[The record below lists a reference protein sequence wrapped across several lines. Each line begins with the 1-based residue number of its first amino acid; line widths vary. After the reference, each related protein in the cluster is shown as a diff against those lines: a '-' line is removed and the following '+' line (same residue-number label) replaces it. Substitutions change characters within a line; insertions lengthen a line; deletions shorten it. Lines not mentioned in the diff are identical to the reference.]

1 MKRKELSKRSKIR
14 RNITRRKQAHSKAG
28 RQIINYFVK
37 LQKPQPIHSPKATI
51 RNTTGLTVVMVN
63 NRYTQCY
70 DMEDNQWFTE
80 FTLKRIVLSHLDNF
94 DIGTNINNTVTSA
107 DNIQASS

>member
-1 MKRKELSKRSKIR
+1 M
-14 RNITRRKQAHSKAG
+14 G

-37 LQKPQPIHSPKATI
+37 LQKPEPIHSPKTTT
-51 RNTTGLTVVMVN
+51 RNTTGLTVVTGN
-63 NRYTQCY
+63 NRYTGY
-70 DMEDNQWFTE
+70 DIEDNRWFTE